1 MRNITIARDFIT
13 AIFGLGFFLFGG
25 CQISTDLKQT
35 NDALHETLKE
45 GDVLSGFVPHSLS
58 AHYLIA
64 RHALYENDLSSAS
77 NAFQAGLALDE
88 TSESLL
94 KQAFFIHYQNGALT
108 KAKQVA
114 SILENRNIFFPLSVE
129 PAIGDSIIDSDWQAV
144 LALATKLQTDQ
155 HYVGL
160 AIALRSFAYVG
171 QGEFETAIT
180 EMEKL
185 SELMS
190 TQINNK
196 IDPSVTLL
204 KALLAELSGN
214 NDEATALYEFV
225 ITAPDETA
233 YIAITSGI
241 GLARLGKAERASAV
255 LRERLSSNF
264 NIMQIDTL
272 LKTKYSEENSTV
284 SLQEAFATIFLLS
297 PSLTPGEEIQSLIL
311 PRTHLAY
318 SVCADCDYAAYRLGQ
333 NLANLGDIKASFAFL
348 HTIGAESP
356 WAQPAFLIKVNALD
370 ESGRRDDAISLIDKT
385 LSQTPQS
392 SDARSSPVQPFRLYQ
407 LIGNLHRY
415 NGACDAA
422 IPYYLEAERLRPQ
435 TVLTMRGL
443 AICYEQTSNDIE
455 AERLFRAVLEQAP
468 DDALTLN
475 YLGYWWADDGR
486 QLDEAIELIK
496 KAVALRPSSGFY
508 ADSLGWVYYRLG
520 QMDEAI
526 EWLETA
532 IQLAPTD
539 AIISDHLADAY
550 WAVGRR
556 LEASYK
562 WQHALNLGLEDTERL
577 ATRKKLERAIS
588 AGVDAVKW

>member
-1 MRNITIARDFIT
+1 MARDLIIS
-13 AIFGLGFFLFGG
+13 IFGLIISLFGG
-25 CQISTDLKQT
+25 CHISADLYQANSALSET
-35 NDALHETLKE
+35 LNEADALLKP
-45 GDVLSGFVPHSLS
+45 VPQSLS
-58 AHYLIA
+58 SHYLIA

-77 NAFQAGLALDE
+77 NAFQAGLALDGK
-88 TSESLL
+88 SESLL
-94 KQAFFIHYQNGALT
+94 KQAFFIHYQNGALA

-114 SILENRNIFFPLSVE
+114 SILENRNVSFPLSVE
-129 PAIGDSIIDSDWQAV
+129 PAIGDSIVDGDWQAI

-155 HYVGL
+155 QYVGL

-171 QGEFETAIT
+171 QGEFETALA
-180 EMEKL
+180 EMDRL
-185 SELMS
+185 SEFMF
-190 TQINNK
+190 TKTNK
-196 IDPSVTLL
+196 KTDPSVTLL

-214 NDEATALYEFV
+214 KDEATALYEIA

-233 YIAITSGI
+233 FGSITSGI

-255 LRERLSSNF
+255 LREKLSSNF
-264 NIMQIDTL
+264 NIMQIDSL
-272 LKTKYSEENSTV
+272 LKTKYSGEDSKV
-284 SLQEAFATIFLLS
+284 SLQQAFSTVFLLS
-297 PSLTPGEEIQSLIL
+297 PSLTPGDEIQSLIL

-318 SVCADCDYAAYRLGQ
+318 SVCEDCDYAAYRLGQ
-333 NLANLGDIKASFAFL
+333 NLANLGDTEASFAFL
-348 HTIGAESP
+348 QTISTNSL

-370 ESGRRDDAISLIDKT
+370 EIGRRDDAISLIDKT
-385 LSQTPQS
+385 LSQTAQY
-392 SDARSSPVQPFRLYQ
+392 SDVQSSPVQPFRLHQ
-407 LIGNLHRY
+407 LNGNLHRY
-415 NGACDAA
+415 NGTCDAA
-422 IPYYLEAERLRPQ
+422 IPYYLEAERLRPK

-455 AERLFRAVLEQAP
+455 AERLFRAVLEQSP

-486 QLDEAIELIK
+486 QLDEAVELIK

-520 QMDEAI
+520 RMDEAI
-526 EWLETA
+526 AWLETA

-550 WAVGRR
+550 WAAGRR
-556 LEASYK
+556 LEARYK

>member
-1 MRNITIARDFIT
+1 MRNITIARDLVTI
-13 AIFGLGFFLFGG
+13 IFGLNVFLFGG
-25 CQISTDLKQT
+25 CQISADVYQADRNLSENLKE
-35 NDALHETLKE
+35 NDALSKP
-45 GDVLSGFVPHSLS
+45 VPNSLS

-108 KAKQVA
+108 KARQVA
-114 SILENRNIFFPLSVE
+114 SILENRNISFPLSVE
-129 PAIGDSIIDSDWQAV
+129 PAIGNSIIDGDWQAV

-155 HYVGL
+155 LYIGL
-160 AIALRSFAYVG
+160 AIALRSFAYAG
-171 QGEFETAIT
+171 QGEFETAIA

-185 SELMS
+185 SELMFTETGS
-190 TQINNK
+190 RTNT
-196 IDPSVTLL
+196 SVTLL
-204 KALLAELSGN
+204 KAILAELSGH
-214 NDEATALYEFV
+214 NDEAIALYEIV
-225 ITAPDETA
+225 ITMPGETA
-233 YIAITSGI
+233 FSAISSGI
-241 GLARLGKAERASAV
+241 GLARLGKAELASVV
-255 LRERLSSNF
+255 LRDRLSSNF
-264 NIMQIDTL
+264 NIMQIDRL
-272 LKTKYSEENSTV
+272 LKTKYSEKKNKLT
-284 SLQEAFATIFLLS
+284 LRQAFSTIFLLS
-297 PSLTPGEEIQSLIL
+297 PSLLPGEEIQSLIL

-318 SVCADCDYAAYRLGQ
+318 SMCEDCDYVAYRLGQ
-333 NLANLGDIKASFAFL
+333 NLANLGDIETSFAFL
-348 HTIGAESP
+348 QTISAKSP
-356 WAQPAFLIKVNALD
+356 WAQPAFLIKINALD

-385 LSQTPQS
+385 LSEKVQS
-392 SDARSSPVQPFRLYQ
+392 SDARASLAEPFRLYQ
-407 LIGNLHRY
+407 LNGNLHRY

-443 AICYEQTSNDIE
+443 AICYEQTDNDIE
-455 AERLFRAVLEQAP
+455 AERLFRAVLEQTP
-468 DDALTLN
+468 NDALTLN

-486 QLDEAIELIK
+486 KLDEAIELIK

-520 QMDEAI
+520 RMDEAI

-562 WQHALNLGLEDTERL
+562 WQHALNLGLGDTESL
-577 ATRKKLERAIS
+577 ATQKKLEKAMT
-588 AGVDAVKW
+588 AGVGTVK